1 MSLRIKLFLVA
12 LVALVLPWAG
22 FQFVRQ
28 MEILLR
34 EGQEAAQLDAAEA
47 LARALV
53 ATAPELPLAARALQ
67 VAPVPTGLL
76 IDGAGDDWESV
87 PFLPQRTEGQGARL
101 ALAASSGALF
111 GYIEVDDL
119 SRRRAQ
125 GNQPARQFDH
135 VRIEVGE
142 GANQRRYEIA
152 NIAPGA
158 LQFDAAPPDAAVAL
172 RGEWQETSR
181 GYRIEFVLAGDTDDI
196 PVDVVV
202 HDVDAGG
209 QAVTRSLLR
218 ARGDESMSRLWRAD
232 GAQARALAALVPEHT
247 RLRLLS
253 TEGDVLAKAGRLPVA
268 ERAKGRPPPEFGTWI
283 YRMLL
288 APPLSKAE
296 DFDWE
301 LAQLDLPMVWQAL
314 GGIRAS
320 TWRPSASER
329 TVIVAAA
336 VPVRWQ
342 GDVRGALVL
351 ERSSEA
357 MLVLANRAVA
367 KLIAASLIAV
377 LVAGVVLFGFAG
389 VLSFRIQRLR
399 NATERAL
406 KPDGRLDVK
415 LPHLKAAD
423 EIGDLSR
430 SFQKLLAELG
440 GYNDYLKT
448 LATKLSHELNTPLAI
463 VRSSLD
469 NLDHEPLPESARTY
483 ADRARDG
490 ADRLWAILRTMS
502 EASRMEKAIGAAE
515 PESFE
520 LGQVVR
526 GCAESYQ
533 ALAGQR
539 KVHLMLPS
547 EKVPFHGA
555 PDLIAQA
562 LDKLFDNAKGFTPE
576 DGWIRIKLAP
586 RGEGEVEIAVANSG
600 PPLPARMQEKLFDS
614 LVSVRDAG
622 SLRAA
627 GEVPHLGLGLY
638 IVRLVAEAHHGYAEA
653 SNLPQD
659 AGVEFRIVLRDMQGN
674 GAGAG
679 RA

>member
-1 MSLRIKLFLVA
+1 MSLRVKLFLVA

-53 ATAPELPLAARALQ
+53 ATAPELPLAARAIQ

-76 IDGAGDDWESV
+76 IDGSGDDWASV
-87 PFLPQRTEGQGARL
+87 PLIPERAAGPRARL
-101 ALAASSGALF
+101 KLAASAGALF
-111 GYIEVDDL
+111 GYIEVDDR
-119 SRRRAQ
+119 SRSRAPGMQ
-125 GNQPARQFDH
+125 DLRQFDH
-135 VRIEVGE
+135 VSIDVGE
-142 GANQRRYEIA
+142 GTRHRHFDIGNS
-152 NIAPGA
+152 APGA
-158 LQFDAAPPDAAVAL
+158 LQLMAEPADAAFGL
-172 RGEWQETSR
+172 RGEWQETSS
-181 GYRIEFVLAGDTDDI
+181 GYRLEFVLTGETDDI
-196 PVDVVV
+196 PIDLLIHDRDLQGQMVV
-202 HDVDAGG
+202 
-209 QAVTRSLLR
+209 QSLVR
-218 ARGDESMSRLWRAD
+218 ERGDELRSRLWRSD
-232 GAQARALAALVPEHT
+232 GAQARALEALVPEHT

-253 TEGDVLAKAGRLPVA
+253 SDGEVLAKAGRLPVA
-268 ERAKGRPPPEFGTWI
+268 ERASGRPPPEVGTWM
-283 YRMLL
+283 YRLLL

-301 LAQLDLPMVWQAL
+301 LKRMDLPMVWQAL
-314 GGIRAS
+314 GGLRAS

-336 VPVRWQ
+336 VPMAWQ

-415 LPHLKAAD
+415 LPHLKASD

-448 LATKLSHELNTPLAI
+448 LASKLSHELNTPLAI

-469 NLDHEPLPESARTY
+469 NLEHEPLPESARIY
-483 ADRARDG
+483 AERARDG
-490 ADRLWAILRTMS
+490 ADRLWAILRTMA
-502 EASRMEKAIGAAE
+502 EASRMEKAISAAE
-515 PESFE
+515 PEHFE
-520 LGQVVR
+520 LAQVVR

-533 ALAGQR
+533 ALAGSR
-539 KVHLMLPS
+539 KVHLMLPAD
-547 EKVPFHGA
+547 KVPFYGA

-562 LDKLFDNAKGFTPE
+562 LDKLYDNARGFTPE
-576 DGWIRIKLAP
+576 DGWIRIKLSV
-586 RGEGEVEIAVANSG
+586 RDEEEIELAVANSG

-622 SLRAA
+622 SLRAT

-638 IVRLVAEAHHGYAEA
+638 IVRLIAEAHHGYAEA

-659 AGVEFRIVLRDMQGN
+659 AGVEFRLVLRGMN
-674 GAGAG
+674 LPAA
-679 RA
+679 

>member
-53 ATAPELPLAARALQ
+53 ATAPELPLSARAVQ
-67 VAPVPTGLL
+67 VAPVPPGLL
-76 IDGAGDDWESV
+76 LDGSGDDWDPV
-87 PFLPQRTEGQGARL
+87 PALPDRTGRDSARL
-101 ALAASSGALF
+101 KLAASAGAMF
-111 GYIEVDDL
+111 GYLEVDDL
-119 SRRRAQ
+119 SRQRAQ
-125 GNQPARQFDH
+125 GNQPPAQFDH

-142 GANQRRYEIA
+142 GTERRRFEIA
-152 NIAPGA
+152 NSAPGA

-181 GYRIEFVLAGDTDDI
+181 GYRIEFVLSGDTDDT
-196 PVDVVV
+196 PVDVIVLDRG
-202 HDVDAGG
+202 HGG
-209 QAVTRSLLR
+209 ATKTFNLLR
-218 ARGDESMSRLWRAD
+218 AAGDESMSRLWRSD
-232 GAQARALAALVPEHT
+232 GAQAQALAALVPDNT

-253 TEGDVLAKAGRLPVA
+253 REGDVLAKAGRLPVA
-268 ERAKGRPPPEFGTWI
+268 ERASGQPPPEFGTWI
-283 YRMLL
+283 YRLLL

-296 DFDWE
+296 DFDWD

-367 KLIAASLIAV
+367 KLIGASLIAV

-406 KPDGRLDVK
+406 KPDGRIETK
-415 LPHLKAAD
+415 LPHLRAAD

-448 LATKLSHELNTPLAI
+448 LASKLSHELNTPLAI

-483 ADRARDG
+483 ANRARDG
-490 ADRLWAILRTMS
+490 ADRLWAILRTMA

-539 KVHLMLPS
+539 KVHLMVPAD
-547 EKVPFHGA
+547 KVPFFGG

-576 DGWIRIKLAP
+576 EGWIRIKLAV
-586 RGEGEVEIAVANSG
+586 RGDNEVELAVANSG

-638 IVRLVAEAHHGYAEA
+638 IVRLIAEAHHGHAEA

-659 AGVEFRIVLRDMQGN
+659 AGVEFRMILRNMQQ
-674 GAGAG
+674 
-679 RA
+679 

>member
-1 MSLRIKLFLVA
+1 MSLRVKLFLVA

-53 ATAPELPLAARALQ
+53 ATAPELPLAARAIQ

-76 IDGAGDDWESV
+76 IDGSGDDWASV
-87 PFLPQRTEGQGARL
+87 PLIPERAAGGSARL
-101 ALAASSGALF
+101 KLAASAGALF
-111 GYIEVDDL
+111 GYLEVDDR
-119 SRRRAQ
+119 SRSRAPGMQ
-125 GNQPARQFDH
+125 DLRQFDH
-135 VRIEVGE
+135 ISIDVGE
-142 GANQRRYEIA
+142 GSKHRHFDIGNA
-152 NIAPGA
+152 APGA
-158 LQFDAAPPDAAVAL
+158 LQFVAEPPDAEFAL
-172 RGEWQETSR
+172 RGEWQETTT
-181 GYRIEFVLAGDTDDI
+181 GYRLEFVLSGETDDI
-196 PVDVVV
+196 PIDLLV
-202 HDVDAGG
+202 HDREQNG
-209 QAVTRSLLR
+209 QVQIRSLVR
-218 ARGDESMSRLWRAD
+218 ERGDELRSRLWRSD
-232 GAQARALAALVPEHT
+232 GAQARALEALVPEHT

-253 TEGDVLAKAGRLPVA
+253 SDGEVLAKAGRLPVA
-268 ERAKGRPPPEFGTWI
+268 ERASGRPPPEFGTWI
-283 YRMLL
+283 YRLLL

-301 LAQLDLPMVWQAL
+301 LQRMDLPMVWQAL
-314 GGIRAS
+314 GGLRAS

-336 VPVRWQ
+336 VPMAWQ

-415 LPHLKAAD
+415 LPHLTASD

-448 LATKLSHELNTPLAI
+448 LASKLSHELNTPLAI

-469 NLDHEPLPESARTY
+469 NLEHEPLPESARIY
-483 ADRARDG
+483 AERARDG
-490 ADRLWAILRTMS
+490 ADRLWAILRTMA
-502 EASRMEKAIGAAE
+502 EASRMEKAISAAE
-515 PESFE
+515 PEQFE

-533 ALAGQR
+533 ALAGTR
-539 KVHLMLPS
+539 KVHLMLPPD
-547 EKVPFHGA
+547 KLPFYGA

-562 LDKLFDNAKGFTPE
+562 LDKLYDNARGFTPE
-576 DGWIRIKLAP
+576 DGWIRIKLSVRAD
-586 RGEGEVEIAVANSG
+586 EQVEIAVANSG

-638 IVRLVAEAHHGYAEA
+638 IVRLIAAAHQGFAEA

-659 AGVEFRIVLRDMQGN
+659 AGVEFRMVLSGMN
-674 GAGAG
+674 HPAP
-679 RA
+679 